1 MHAAA
6 ITAMLIGPAL
16 ASAQDPA
23 AATATAAPQPAA
35 TAAAQPPMGEMQR
48 LAPQSLILDVAQTA
62 QRGVAVGERGHVLV
76 SASRR
81 DWKQVEGVPTRAT
94 LTAVTAVGERVW
106 AVGHDTTILRSMDGG
121 LSWRVQ
127 HQQIWNL
134 DASMADPRFGAP
146 LLDVLFLDEDNGIAI
161 GAYGMMLRTS
171 DAGQNWELVDFAA
184 AVGASGGTDEAAL
197 DEEIDEAE
205 VVDEAAGDEE
215 ESWTFDDEE
224 LDLAEESDPHLNA
237 ITRTGDGSLF
247 IAAERGAAFRSRD
260 NGQTWERLS
269 LPYEGSMFGAIAY
282 AEQHVLV
289 YGLRGHVLETFDLG
303 ETWNEIDT
311 GMELSLMGGA
321 ALENG
326 GAILTG
332 ANGSVLMRSSASAA
346 FEQLTFHNARNET
359 PSLAAVMPLGGKEYV
374 VVGDRGADIFRAP

>member
-1 MHAAA
+1 MTVKALCRPSRTMHAAA

-127 HQQIWNL
+127 HQQ
-134 DASMADPRFGAP
+134 
-146 LLDVLFLDEDNGIAI
+146 I